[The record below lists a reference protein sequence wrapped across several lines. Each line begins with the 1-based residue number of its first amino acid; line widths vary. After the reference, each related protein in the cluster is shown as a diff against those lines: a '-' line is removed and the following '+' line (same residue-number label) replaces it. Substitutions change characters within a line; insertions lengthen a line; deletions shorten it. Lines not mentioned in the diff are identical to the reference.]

1 MTCPI
6 IVEPTD
12 GQFEA
17 SVVGVAH
24 VRATAPTR
32 EQAIVAL
39 REELDARVKRGELLF
54 IDLSPIGLT
63 SLAGKYA
70 DDPTLRDICEQA
82 YRERDAELNE

>member
-1 MTCPI
+1 MTVPI
-6 IVEPTD
+6 VVESTD
-12 GQFEA
+12 GQFAA

-24 VRATAPTR
+24 ARATAPTR
-32 EQAIVAL
+32 EQAINAL
-39 REELDARVKRGELLF
+39 KADLDARVNRGEPQF
-54 IDLSPIGLT
+54 IELSPIGLT

>member
-6 IVEPTD
+6 IVEPAD
-12 GQFEA
+12 DQFTA
-17 SVVGVAH
+17 SLAGVGH

-39 REELDARVKRGELLF
+39 REELDARVKRGELVF
-54 IDLSPIGLT
+54 IDLSPIGVS
-63 SLAGKYA
+63 SLAGKFA